1 MEKQTNNTPIMAIK
15 FSNLETTMKTT
26 NIAEKI
32 RGVATKPTINCERKA
47 V

>member
-15 FSNLETTMKTT
+15 FSNLETTMETT

-32 RGVATKPTINCERKA
+32 RGVVMRSSSCF
-47 V
+47 